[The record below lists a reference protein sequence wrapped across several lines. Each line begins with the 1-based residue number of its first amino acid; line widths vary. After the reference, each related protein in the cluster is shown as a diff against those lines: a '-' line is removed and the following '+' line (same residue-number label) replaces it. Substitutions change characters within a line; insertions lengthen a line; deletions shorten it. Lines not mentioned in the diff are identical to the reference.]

1 MLSSAPRFC
10 CCKPRDRAQQ
20 SGCALQSV
28 RHTSAWQ
35 QQPLGNLLGMQIHGP
50 CCGPAQSQSLGVES
64 SSCALTGALGTSD
77 DLSGLRN
84 AAIRPTATWPARV
97 LTAVGHSGAC
107 PSFLPG
113 CGEVPLAPS
122 QFSVGDIHQ
131 EGKREF
137 LYKEYI
143 KVVTEF
149 FPVYCKDVPCCS
161 KPIPLLFPESLVQ
174 KLPQTAH
181 RHVPPHPTPISQ
193 IALLQGQSPLHM
205 RTHNSLVIRQSEQIL
220 CSLLNLVL
228 LCFH

>member
-1 MLSSAPRFC
+1 MYKGALWTHERRFPGQHSPLAEPMAWLVEQALRTGPPIPSDSRCGQTVRKLYNCTRRPLGMLSSAPRFC

-113 CGEVPLAPS
+113 CGEVPLA
-122 QFSVGDIHQ
+122 GDGTCQYH
-131 EGKREF
+131 
-137 LYKEYI
+137 
-143 KVVTEF
+143 
-149 FPVYCKDVPCCS
+149 
-161 KPIPLLFPESLVQ
+161 
-174 KLPQTAH
+174 H
-181 RHVPPHPTPISQ
+181 
-193 IALLQGQSPLHM
+193 
-205 RTHNSLVIRQSEQIL
+205 RTHLSKGNPAFLTT
-220 CSLLNLVL
+220 
-228 LCFH
+228 